1 MIYVKF
7 QYIVSQL
14 PERGANS
21 SSIEPLSLLV
31 FEEPNDCCL
40 EAITPDG
47 KNSHICNLIL
57 RDVLRRPTFVVSEN
71 DNLFVL
77 QQFVNH

>member
-31 FEEPNDCCL
+31 FEEPNDCWL
-40 EAITPDG
+40 GAITPDG
-47 KNSHICNLIL
+47 NNSHKCNLIL

>member
-1 MIYVKF
+1 MINFDLK
-7 QYIVSQL
+7 YIVSQL
-14 PERGANS
+14 PKRGVNS
-21 SSIEPLSLLV
+21 SSIESLSLLI
-31 FEEPNDCCL
+31 FEAPNDCCL
-40 EAITPDG
+40 DAITPDG
-47 KNSHICNLIL
+47 NNSHKCNLIL